1 MSKTPKDRAYHVSHN
16 GEKFGPISGF
26 ELSRRRLTADMT
38 IWWQGLSEWIPILD
52 VPELAPYVTFTPIHP
67 TMAPPRRG
75 FVEASRTSTG
85 PPPLPSAESG
95 RAVLQDPSS
104 LALAGRSARLAAGF
118 IDGAISAAVMSPFMY
133 ASGYL
138 ARVAA
143 GGATP
148 SEKIAWTV
156 LGGLV
161 FMMIQGYLL
170 ATRGQTIGKMLMQIQ
185 IVDAETQRLLPFIR
199 VAVYR
204 YCWLLP
210 LVAVA
215 AFIPGDLDDL
225 LVGAASLL
233 GASLIFGSAR
243 RCLHDYIA
251 GSIVVAYQPGRLH
264 VGSIGRNQR
273 RSSGI

>member
-233 GASLIFGSAR
+233 DASLIFGSAR

-273 RSSGI
+273 RSSGM

>member
-38 IWWQGLSEWIPILD
+38 IWWRGLPEWIPILD

-104 LALAGRSARLAAGF
+104 IALAGRGSRLAAAV
-118 IDGAISAAVMSPFMY
+118 IDGAIFSAVMSPFMY

-148 SEKIAWTV
+148 SEEIAWSV
-156 LGGLV
+156 LGSLV
-161 FMMIQGYLL
+161 MMMIQGYLL

-204 YCWLLP
+204 YLWLLP
-210 LVAVA
+210 LIAVA
-215 AFIPGDLDDL
+215 AFIPGHLDGL

-233 GASLIFGSAR
+233 DASLIFGSGR

-273 RSSGI
+273 RSSGM

>member
-273 RSSGI
+273 RSSGM

>member
-1 MSKTPKDRAYHVSHN
+1 MSKTPKERAYHVSHN

-233 GASLIFGSAR
+233 DASLIFGSAR

-273 RSSGI
+273 RSSGM

>member
-210 LVAVA
+210 LIAVA
-215 AFIPGDLDDL
+215 AFIPGHLDGL
-225 LVGAASLL
+225 VVGAASLL
-233 GASLIFGSAR
+233 DASLIFGSGR

-273 RSSGI
+273 RSSGM

>member
-85 PPPLPSAESG
+85 PPLLPSAESG

-199 VAVYR
+199 GAVYR

-215 AFIPGDLDDL
+215 AFIPGHLDGL
-225 LVGAASLL
+225 VVGAASLL
-233 GASLIFGSAR
+233 DASLIFGSGR

>member
-204 YCWLLP
+204 CYWWLP

-233 GASLIFGSAR
+233 DASLIFGSAR

-273 RSSGI
+273 RSSGM

>member
-233 GASLIFGSAR
+233 DASLIFGSAR

>member
-1 MSKTPKDRAYHVSHN
+1 MSKTPQDRAYHVAHN

-38 IWWQGLSEWIPILD
+38 IWWQGLSEWIPIVD

-233 GASLIFGSAR
+233 DASLIFGSAR

-273 RSSGI
+273 RSSGM

>member
-38 IWWQGLSEWIPILD
+38 IWWRGLPEWIPILD

-104 LALAGRSARLAAGF
+104 IALAGRGSRLVAHL
-118 IDGAISAAVMSPFMY
+118 IDGGIIGVVLVALMY
-133 ASGYL
+133 LTGYL

-148 SEKIAWTV
+148 SEEIAWSV

-161 FMMIQGYLL
+161 MMMIQGYLL

-199 VAVYR
+199 VAIYR
-204 YCWLLP
+204 YLWLLP
-210 LVAVA
+210 LIAVA
-215 AFIPGDLDDL
+215 AFIPGHLDNL
-225 LVGAASLL
+225 VVGAASLL
-233 GASLIFGSAR
+233 DASLIFGSGR

-273 RSSGI
+273 RSSGM